1 MMISE
6 SNTWRDI
13 QKSAPKEKRT
23 KIIQTAAENG

>member
-13 QKSAPKEKRT
+13 QKHAPKEKRSKT
-23 KIIQTAAENG
+23 NRTATENG